1 MAVDDLQPYGL
12 CGQADR
18 VTKIR
23 VREKRQDGKIVLVV
37 IIRAWRYNRK

>member
-1 MAVDDLQPYGL
+1 MAMDDLRPHGL

-23 VREKRQDGKIVLVV
+23 VREK
-37 IIRAWRYNRK
+37 WRNRMKNLQEGF

>member
-1 MAVDDLQPYGL
+1 MEVDDLKPYGL

-23 VREKRQDGKIVLVV
+23 VRESDRMERSFWL
-37 IIRAWRYNRK
+37 